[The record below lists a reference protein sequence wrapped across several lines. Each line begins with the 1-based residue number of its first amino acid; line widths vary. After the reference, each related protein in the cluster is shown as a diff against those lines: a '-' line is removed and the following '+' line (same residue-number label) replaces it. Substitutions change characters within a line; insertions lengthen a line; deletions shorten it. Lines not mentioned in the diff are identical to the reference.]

1 MSMKYLNYAVTF
13 QEVPNEVSLV
23 LNITNC
29 PHRCEGCHSPELR
42 ENIGRPVLDDF
53 ESLLDKHKDIITCVC
68 FMGGDND
75 GVDGLLKCI
84 SICKRRGL
92 KTCLYTGRANAWDTF
107 ILLELDYCKMGPY
120 IEELGGLD
128 SPTTNQRFYKRT
140 NFADGKGYMI
150 EDITSTFWRKKE

>member
-1 MSMKYLNYAVTF
+1 MSLKYLNYAITF
-13 QEVPNEVSLV
+13 QEVPDEVSLV
-23 LNITNC
+23 INITNC
-29 PHRCEGCHSPELR
+29 PYHCKGCHSPELW
-42 ENIGRPVLDDF
+42 EDVGSELYYDLPDLIDPH
-53 ESLLDKHKDIITCVC
+53 EEITCVC
-68 FMGGDND
+68 FMGEGND
-75 GVDGLLKCI
+75 PKDLERCVLECKI
-84 SICKRRGL
+84 SKL

-107 ILLELDYCKMGPY
+107 INLGLDYCKMGPY

>member
-1 MSMKYLNYAVTF
+1 MSLKYQSYAITF
-13 QEVPNEVSLV
+13 QEVPDEVSLV
-23 LNITNC
+23 INITNC
-29 PHRCEGCHSPELR
+29 PYHCKYCHSPELW
-42 ENIGRPVLDDF
+42 EDVGSDLCSDLADLIDSH
-53 ESLLDKHKDIITCVC
+53 EEITCVC
-68 FMGGDND
+68 FMGEGNND
-75 GVDGLLKCI
+75 SNDLEKCI
-84 SICKRRGL
+84 AECKACGL